1 MHAEHAMSDLPEE
14 YAIGTN
20 TSPSSTPQVGSMSD
34 SSWADVGAAGRI
46 GTSNDD
52 TPKAKNVAEKNVAEI
67 EKNVAECS
75 AKVDGWL
82 TAMDTKMEE
91 YLMENKMEAV
101 NRKLDMWLNAMA
113 NKMTAFMKME
123 QKIDEANRKLDNIND
138 RITVLTNAMAPKSE
152 RWEAGWK

>member
-20 TSPSSTPQVGSMSD
+20 TSASGTPQVGSMSD

-46 GTSNDD
+46 GTSNDLD
-52 TPKAKNVAEKNVAEI
+52 TPKAKSEADIRRI

-75 AKVDGWL
+75 AKVDSWL
-82 TAMDTKMEE
+82 TAMDTKMEQ
-91 YLMENKMEAV
+91 YLMGNKMEAV

-113 NKMTAFMKME
+113 NKMEAFMKME
-123 QKIDEANRKLDNIND
+123 QKIDEANRKIDHVND
-138 RITVLTNAMAPKSE
+138 KITVLTNAMAQKSE
-152 RWEAGWK
+152 RWDGWK

>member
-46 GTSNDD
+46 GTSNDLD
-52 TPKAKNVAEKNVAEI
+52 TPRSMKAKSVADILRI

-82 TAMDTKMEE
+82 TAMDTKME
-91 YLMENKMEAV
+91 
-101 NRKLDMWLNAMA
+101 
-113 NKMTAFMKME
+113 
-123 QKIDEANRKLDNIND
+123 Q
-138 RITVLTNAMAPKSE
+138 
-152 RWEAGWK
+152 